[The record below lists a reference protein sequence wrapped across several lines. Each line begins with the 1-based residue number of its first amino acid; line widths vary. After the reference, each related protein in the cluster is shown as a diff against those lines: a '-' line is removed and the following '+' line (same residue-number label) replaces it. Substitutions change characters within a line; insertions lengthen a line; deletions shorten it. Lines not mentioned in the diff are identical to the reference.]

1 MLSDKNAVLQVIGS
15 LMKKPSL
22 LSEKDKY
29 NLQPNDFESRF
40 ERYIFIAIL
49 NSYNNGAQ
57 TLSEIDIDNYLM
69 EHKDQYLLFQQ
80 NNGISYLQDALD
92 MSTPENFEY
101 YYNRIKKFNCLK
113 DLKKSGF
120 DISEFYEENELNPKQ
135 FEINQR
141 FETLKPKDIFDGL
154 KRRIYKVEGEYV
166 EGDASV
172 TTDVSVGIDEL
183 LEKLKNSPDA
193 GARFQGKYFNT
204 VTRGARKGKYYLVSL
219 GSGVGKALP
228 NSSTIPTPNG
238 WRTVKDIQVGDYLF
252 DAMGKPTKVLGVYPQ
267 GEKEVWEVTFKDGRT
282 VKCCGE
288 HLWSYFTDNQSKNQI
303 IKRNFKTSTTKE
315 LSSMTLQDNN
325 GGYKI
330 FVPMQKAVEY
340 SEKKHFIPPYAFGLM
355 LGDGSFRFQ
364 ENQKAFSYS
373 SENEILPNEIAILC
387 GWNVKRN
394 SDKNYNWTF
403 SYKEKK
409 NLRQKNVWVQDILI
423 EHPEL
428 IGVKSEDKFI
438 PRNYL
443 EDSVKNRFALLNGLL
458 DSDGS
463 VDEKGRVSLFTISEQ
478 MKNDIVEL
486 ARSLGFK
493 THVRIDSHKKTNIC
507 YDITITG
514 TPEDKNK
521 LFRLPRKREKMN
533 NWFMK
538 TNRKESNLGN
548 PIVSIAKLKYSE
560 EMTCFYV
567 DNEEHLFLAED
578 FCVTHNTRFLVG
590 EACYLAFPMR
600 YSWETMEWKI
610 TGNAEKT
617 LFIATEQTKEEIQTM
632 IVAYLTGI
640 NEDVILYGHFTK
652 EQQTVIEEAKEVIKK
667 YKDNLMIVQIPM
679 PSVEVVKSVVRQNCI
694 VNDIKNVIFDY
705 IFSNPAL
712 LNEFRDLKIREDVA
726 LLMLS
731 TALKDLAVEQ
741 DIFMMSATQL
751 NSNQDTNEKG
761 IKNQNSIRGSRAIVD
776 KADIAMIGTLVPDD
790 QRDQIAP
797 YVAKYGMPTQVF
809 DVYKVRRGKWTNLK
823 IWSNVDLGT
832 CRRSDVFVTDS
843 NIKEIEVPVMEVNF
857 DDNYGQYDDFVRHL
871 NSSHSLPPRAEQTF
885 SIQQD
890 NDLDSARSEST
901 ETEEDEEEM
910 DKQSPYYWEKVVE
923 ENNKNGELFGGLL

>member
-29 NLQPNDFESRF
+29 NLQPSDFESRF

-49 NSYNNGAQ
+49 NSYTNGAQ
-57 TLSEIDIDNYLM
+57 SLSEIDIDNYLM

-120 DISEFYEENELNPKQ
+120 DISEFYEENELNPRQ

-154 KRRIYKVEGEYV
+154 KRKIYKVEGEYT
-166 EGDASV
+166 EGDASI

-204 VTRGARKGKYYLVSL
+204 VTRGARKGKYY
-219 GSGVGKALP
+219 
-228 NSSTIPTPNG
+228 
-238 WRTVKDIQVGDYLF
+238 
-252 DAMGKPTKVLGVYPQ
+252 
-267 GEKEVWEVTFKDGRT
+267 
-282 VKCCGE
+282 
-288 HLWSYFTDNQSKNQI
+288 
-303 IKRNFKTSTTKE
+303 
-315 LSSMTLQDNN
+315 
-325 GGYKI
+325 
-330 FVPMQKAVEY
+330 
-340 SEKKHFIPPYAFGLM
+340 
-355 LGDGSFRFQ
+355 
-364 ENQKAFSYS
+364 
-373 SENEILPNEIAILC
+373 
-387 GWNVKRN
+387 
-394 SDKNYNWTF
+394 
-403 SYKEKK
+403 
-409 NLRQKNVWVQDILI
+409 
-423 EHPEL
+423 
-428 IGVKSEDKFI
+428 
-438 PRNYL
+438 
-443 EDSVKNRFALLNGLL
+443 
-458 DSDGS
+458 
-463 VDEKGRVSLFTISEQ
+463 
-478 MKNDIVEL
+478 
-486 ARSLGFK
+486 
-493 THVRIDSHKKTNIC
+493 
-507 YDITITG
+507 
-514 TPEDKNK
+514 
-521 LFRLPRKREKMN
+521 
-533 NWFMK
+533 
-538 TNRKESNLGN
+538 
-548 PIVSIAKLKYSE
+548 IVSFPSGGGK
-560 EMTCFYV
+560 
-567 DNEEHLFLAED
+567 
-578 FCVTHNTRFLVG
+578 TRLLLG

-600 YSWETMEWKI
+600 FSWETMEWKI

-617 LFIATEQTKEEIQTM
+617 LFIATEQAKEEIQTM
-632 IVAYLTGI
+632 VVAYLTGI

-652 EQQTVIEEAKEVIKK
+652 EQQTIIDQAKEVIKK
-667 YKDNLMIVQIPM
+667 YKNNLMIVQIPM
-679 PSVEVVKSVVRQNCI
+679 PSVEIVKSVIRQNCI
-694 VNDIKNVIFDY
+694 VNDTKNVFFDY

-712 LNEFRDLKIREDVA
+712 LNEFRDLRIREDVA

-741 DIFMMSATQL
+741 DVFMMSATQL
-751 NSNQDTNEKG
+751 NSSQDTNEKG
-761 IKNQNSIRGSRAIVD
+761 IKNQNSIRGSKSIVD
-776 KADIAMIGTLVPDD
+776 KADIAMIGGLVPDD

-797 YVAKYGMPTQVF
+797 YVAKYGMPTQVY

-843 NIKEIEVPVMEVNF
+843 NIKEIEVPIMEVNF
-857 DDNYGQYDDFVRHL
+857 DDNYGQYDEFVHHL
-871 NSSHSLPPRAEQTF
+871 NSSRSLPSRADQTF

-890 NDLDSARSEST
+890 SDLDSARSEST

-923 ENNKNGELFGGLL
+923 ENNKKGDLFGGLL

>member
-1 MLSDKNAVLQVIGS
+1 
-15 LMKKPSL
+15 MKKPSL

-29 NLQPNDFESRF
+29 NLQPSDFESRF

-49 NSYNNGAQ
+49 NSYTNGAQ
-57 TLSEIDIDNYLM
+57 SLSEIDIDNYLM

-120 DISEFYEENELNPKQ
+120 DISEFYEENELNPRQ

-141 FETLKPKDIFDGL
+141 FETLKPKDIFDSL

-204 VTRGARKGKYYLVSL
+204 VTRGARKGKYY
-219 GSGVGKALP
+219 
-228 NSSTIPTPNG
+228 
-238 WRTVKDIQVGDYLF
+238 
-252 DAMGKPTKVLGVYPQ
+252 
-267 GEKEVWEVTFKDGRT
+267 
-282 VKCCGE
+282 
-288 HLWSYFTDNQSKNQI
+288 
-303 IKRNFKTSTTKE
+303 
-315 LSSMTLQDNN
+315 
-325 GGYKI
+325 
-330 FVPMQKAVEY
+330 
-340 SEKKHFIPPYAFGLM
+340 
-355 LGDGSFRFQ
+355 
-364 ENQKAFSYS
+364 
-373 SENEILPNEIAILC
+373 
-387 GWNVKRN
+387 
-394 SDKNYNWTF
+394 
-403 SYKEKK
+403 
-409 NLRQKNVWVQDILI
+409 
-423 EHPEL
+423 
-428 IGVKSEDKFI
+428 
-438 PRNYL
+438 
-443 EDSVKNRFALLNGLL
+443 
-458 DSDGS
+458 
-463 VDEKGRVSLFTISEQ
+463 
-478 MKNDIVEL
+478 
-486 ARSLGFK
+486 
-493 THVRIDSHKKTNIC
+493 
-507 YDITITG
+507 
-514 TPEDKNK
+514 
-521 LFRLPRKREKMN
+521 
-533 NWFMK
+533 
-538 TNRKESNLGN
+538 
-548 PIVSIAKLKYSE
+548 IVSFPSGGGK
-560 EMTCFYV
+560 
-567 DNEEHLFLAED
+567 
-578 FCVTHNTRFLVG
+578 TRLLLG

-617 LFIATEQTKEEIQTM
+617 LFIATEQAKEEIQTM
-632 IVAYLTGI
+632 VIAYLTGI

-652 EQQTVIEEAKEVIKK
+652 EQQTIIDQAKEVIKK
-667 YKDNLMIVQIPM
+667 YKNNLMIVQIPM
-679 PSVEVVKSVVRQNCI
+679 PSVEIVKSVIRQNCI
-694 VNDIKNVIFDY
+694 INDTKNVFFDY

-712 LNEFRDLKIREDVA
+712 LNEFRDLRIREDVA

-741 DIFMMSATQL
+741 DVFMMSATQL
-751 NSNQDTNEKG
+751 NSSQDTNEKG
-761 IKNQNSIRGSRAIVD
+761 IKNQNSIRGSKSIVD
-776 KADIAMIGTLVPDD
+776 KADIAMIGGLVPDD

-797 YVAKYGMPTQVF
+797 YVAKYGMPTQVY

-843 NIKEIEVPVMEVNF
+843 NIKEIEVPIMEVNF
-857 DDNYGQYDDFVRHL
+857 DDNYGQYDEFVHYL
-871 NSSHSLPPRAEQTF
+871 NSSRSLPSRADQTF

-890 NDLDSARSEST
+890 SGLDSARSEST

-923 ENNKNGELFGGLL
+923 ENNKKGDLFGGLL

>member
-1 MLSDKNAVLQVIGS
+1 
-15 LMKKPSL
+15 MKKPSL

-29 NLQPNDFESRF
+29 NLQPSDFESRF

-49 NSYNNGAQ
+49 NSYTNGAQ
-57 TLSEIDIDNYLM
+57 SLSEIDIDNYLM

-120 DISEFYEENELNPKQ
+120 DISEFYEENELNPRQ

-154 KRRIYKVEGEYV
+154 KRKIYKVEGEYV

-204 VTRGARKGKYYLVSL
+204 VTRGARKGKYY
-219 GSGVGKALP
+219 
-228 NSSTIPTPNG
+228 
-238 WRTVKDIQVGDYLF
+238 
-252 DAMGKPTKVLGVYPQ
+252 
-267 GEKEVWEVTFKDGRT
+267 
-282 VKCCGE
+282 
-288 HLWSYFTDNQSKNQI
+288 
-303 IKRNFKTSTTKE
+303 
-315 LSSMTLQDNN
+315 
-325 GGYKI
+325 
-330 FVPMQKAVEY
+330 
-340 SEKKHFIPPYAFGLM
+340 
-355 LGDGSFRFQ
+355 
-364 ENQKAFSYS
+364 
-373 SENEILPNEIAILC
+373 
-387 GWNVKRN
+387 
-394 SDKNYNWTF
+394 
-403 SYKEKK
+403 
-409 NLRQKNVWVQDILI
+409 
-423 EHPEL
+423 
-428 IGVKSEDKFI
+428 
-438 PRNYL
+438 
-443 EDSVKNRFALLNGLL
+443 
-458 DSDGS
+458 
-463 VDEKGRVSLFTISEQ
+463 
-478 MKNDIVEL
+478 
-486 ARSLGFK
+486 
-493 THVRIDSHKKTNIC
+493 
-507 YDITITG
+507 
-514 TPEDKNK
+514 
-521 LFRLPRKREKMN
+521 
-533 NWFMK
+533 
-538 TNRKESNLGN
+538 
-548 PIVSIAKLKYSE
+548 IVSFPSGGGK
-560 EMTCFYV
+560 
-567 DNEEHLFLAED
+567 
-578 FCVTHNTRFLVG
+578 TRLLLG

-617 LFIATEQTKEEIQTM
+617 LFIATEQAKEEIQTM
-632 IVAYLTGI
+632 VVAYLTGI

-652 EQQTVIEEAKEVIKK
+652 EQQTIINQAKEVIKK
-667 YKDNLMIVQIPM
+667 YKNNLMIVQIPM
-679 PSVEVVKSVVRQNCI
+679 PSVEIVKSVIRQNCI
-694 VNDIKNVIFDY
+694 VNDTKNVFFDY

-712 LNEFRDLKIREDVA
+712 LNEFRDLRIREDVA

-741 DIFMMSATQL
+741 DVFMMSATQL
-751 NSNQDTNEKG
+751 NSSQDTNEKG
-761 IKNQNSIRGSRAIVD
+761 IKNQNSIRGSKSIVD
-776 KADIAMIGTLVPDD
+776 KADIAMIGGLVPDD

-797 YVAKYGMPTQVF
+797 YVAKYGMPTQVY

-843 NIKEIEVPVMEVNF
+843 NIKEIEVPIMEVNF
-857 DDNYGQYDDFVRHL
+857 DDNYGQYDEFVHHL
-871 NSSHSLPPRAEQTF
+871 NSSRSLPSRADQTF

-890 NDLDSARSEST
+890 SDLDSARSEST

-923 ENNKNGELFGGLL
+923 ENNKKGDLFGGLL

>member
-166 EGDASV
+166 EGDASI

-204 VTRGARKGKYYLVSL
+204 VTRGARKGKYY
-219 GSGVGKALP
+219 
-228 NSSTIPTPNG
+228 
-238 WRTVKDIQVGDYLF
+238 
-252 DAMGKPTKVLGVYPQ
+252 
-267 GEKEVWEVTFKDGRT
+267 
-282 VKCCGE
+282 
-288 HLWSYFTDNQSKNQI
+288 
-303 IKRNFKTSTTKE
+303 
-315 LSSMTLQDNN
+315 
-325 GGYKI
+325 
-330 FVPMQKAVEY
+330 
-340 SEKKHFIPPYAFGLM
+340 
-355 LGDGSFRFQ
+355 
-364 ENQKAFSYS
+364 
-373 SENEILPNEIAILC
+373 
-387 GWNVKRN
+387 
-394 SDKNYNWTF
+394 
-403 SYKEKK
+403 
-409 NLRQKNVWVQDILI
+409 
-423 EHPEL
+423 
-428 IGVKSEDKFI
+428 
-438 PRNYL
+438 
-443 EDSVKNRFALLNGLL
+443 
-458 DSDGS
+458 
-463 VDEKGRVSLFTISEQ
+463 
-478 MKNDIVEL
+478 
-486 ARSLGFK
+486 
-493 THVRIDSHKKTNIC
+493 
-507 YDITITG
+507 
-514 TPEDKNK
+514 
-521 LFRLPRKREKMN
+521 
-533 NWFMK
+533 
-538 TNRKESNLGN
+538 
-548 PIVSIAKLKYSE
+548 IVSFPSGGGK
-560 EMTCFYV
+560 
-567 DNEEHLFLAED
+567 
-578 FCVTHNTRFLVG
+578 TRLLLG

-610 TGNAEKT
+610 TGNSEKT

-652 EQQTVIEEAKEVIKK
+652 EQQTIIEEAKEVIKK
-667 YKDNLMIVQIPM
+667 YKNNLMIVQIPM
-679 PSVEVVKSVVRQNCI
+679 PSVEIVKSVVRQNCI
-694 VNDIKNVIFDY
+694 INDIKNVFFDY

-741 DIFMMSATQL
+741 DVFMMSATQL
-751 NSNQDTNEKG
+751 NSSQDTNEKG
-761 IKNQNSIRGSRAIVD
+761 IKNQNSIRGSKSIVD
-776 KADIAMIGTLVPDD
+776 KADIAMIGGLVPDD

-797 YVAKYGMPTQVF
+797 YVAKYGMPTQVY

-871 NSSHSLPPRAEQTF
+871 NSSHSLPSRAEQTF
-885 SIQQD
+885 SIQQ
-890 NDLDSARSEST
+890 NSDLDSAHDEST
-901 ETEEDEEEM
+901 EIEDNEEEM

>member
-166 EGDASV
+166 EGDASI

-204 VTRGARKGKYYLVSL
+204 VTRGARKGKYY
-219 GSGVGKALP
+219 
-228 NSSTIPTPNG
+228 
-238 WRTVKDIQVGDYLF
+238 
-252 DAMGKPTKVLGVYPQ
+252 
-267 GEKEVWEVTFKDGRT
+267 
-282 VKCCGE
+282 
-288 HLWSYFTDNQSKNQI
+288 
-303 IKRNFKTSTTKE
+303 
-315 LSSMTLQDNN
+315 
-325 GGYKI
+325 
-330 FVPMQKAVEY
+330 
-340 SEKKHFIPPYAFGLM
+340 
-355 LGDGSFRFQ
+355 
-364 ENQKAFSYS
+364 
-373 SENEILPNEIAILC
+373 
-387 GWNVKRN
+387 
-394 SDKNYNWTF
+394 
-403 SYKEKK
+403 
-409 NLRQKNVWVQDILI
+409 
-423 EHPEL
+423 
-428 IGVKSEDKFI
+428 
-438 PRNYL
+438 
-443 EDSVKNRFALLNGLL
+443 
-458 DSDGS
+458 
-463 VDEKGRVSLFTISEQ
+463 
-478 MKNDIVEL
+478 
-486 ARSLGFK
+486 
-493 THVRIDSHKKTNIC
+493 
-507 YDITITG
+507 
-514 TPEDKNK
+514 
-521 LFRLPRKREKMN
+521 
-533 NWFMK
+533 
-538 TNRKESNLGN
+538 
-548 PIVSIAKLKYSE
+548 IVSFPSGGGK
-560 EMTCFYV
+560 
-567 DNEEHLFLAED
+567 
-578 FCVTHNTRFLVG
+578 TRLLLG

-610 TGNAEKT
+610 TGNSEKT

-652 EQQTVIEEAKEVIKK
+652 EQQTIIEEAKEVIKK
-667 YKDNLMIVQIPM
+667 YKNNLMIVQIPM
-679 PSVEVVKSVVRQNCI
+679 PSVEIVKSVVRQNCI
-694 VNDIKNVIFDY
+694 INDIKNVFFDY

-741 DIFMMSATQL
+741 DVFMMSATQL
-751 NSNQDTNEKG
+751 NSSQDTNEKG
-761 IKNQNSIRGSRAIVD
+761 IKNQNSIRGSKSIVD
-776 KADIAMIGTLVPDD
+776 KADIAMIGGLVPDD

-797 YVAKYGMPTQVF
+797 YVAKYGMPTQVY

-843 NIKEIEVPVMEVNF
+843 NIKEIEVPIMEVNF

-890 NDLDSARSEST
+890 SDLDNAYDESI
-901 ETEEDEEEM
+901 EIEDNEEEEM

>member
-101 YYNRIKKFNCLK
+101 YYNRLKKFNCLK

-166 EGDASV
+166 EGDASI

-204 VTRGARKGKYYLVSL
+204 VTRGARKGKYYLVSFP
-219 GSGVGKALP
+219 SGGGK
-228 NSSTIPTPNG
+228 T
-238 WRTVKDIQVGDYLF
+238 R
-252 DAMGKPTKVLGVYPQ
+252 
-267 GEKEVWEVTFKDGRT
+267 
-282 VKCCGE
+282 
-288 HLWSYFTDNQSKNQI
+288 
-303 IKRNFKTSTTKE
+303 
-315 LSSMTLQDNN
+315 
-325 GGYKI
+325 
-330 FVPMQKAVEY
+330 
-340 SEKKHFIPPYAFGLM
+340 
-355 LGDGSFRFQ
+355 
-364 ENQKAFSYS
+364 
-373 SENEILPNEIAILC
+373 
-387 GWNVKRN
+387 
-394 SDKNYNWTF
+394 
-403 SYKEKK
+403 
-409 NLRQKNVWVQDILI
+409 
-423 EHPEL
+423 
-428 IGVKSEDKFI
+428 
-438 PRNYL
+438 
-443 EDSVKNRFALLNGLL
+443 LLL
-458 DSDGS
+458 
-463 VDEKGRVSLFTISEQ
+463 
-478 MKNDIVEL
+478 
-486 ARSLGFK
+486 
-493 THVRIDSHKKTNIC
+493 
-507 YDITITG
+507 
-514 TPEDKNK
+514 
-521 LFRLPRKREKMN
+521 
-533 NWFMK
+533 
-538 TNRKESNLGN
+538 
-548 PIVSIAKLKYSE
+548 
-560 EMTCFYV
+560 
-567 DNEEHLFLAED
+567 
-578 FCVTHNTRFLVG
+578 G

-610 TGNAEKT
+610 TGNSEKT

-652 EQQTVIEEAKEVIKK
+652 EQQTIIEEAKEVIKK
-667 YKDNLMIVQIPM
+667 YKNNLMIVQIPM
-679 PSVEVVKSVVRQNCI
+679 PSVEIVKSVVRQNCI
-694 VNDIKNVIFDY
+694 INDIKNVFFDY

-741 DIFMMSATQL
+741 DVFMMSATQL
-751 NSNQDTNEKG
+751 NSSQDTNEKG
-761 IKNQNSIRGSRAIVD
+761 IKNQNSIRGSKSIVD
-776 KADIAMIGTLVPDD
+776 KADIAMIGGLVPDD

-797 YVAKYGMPTQVF
+797 YVAKYGMPTQVY

-890 NDLDSARSEST
+890 SDLDSAHDESI
-901 ETEEDEEEM
+901 ETEDNEEEM

>member
-166 EGDASV
+166 EGDASI

-204 VTRGARKGKYYLVSL
+204 VTRGARKGKYY
-219 GSGVGKALP
+219 
-228 NSSTIPTPNG
+228 
-238 WRTVKDIQVGDYLF
+238 
-252 DAMGKPTKVLGVYPQ
+252 
-267 GEKEVWEVTFKDGRT
+267 
-282 VKCCGE
+282 
-288 HLWSYFTDNQSKNQI
+288 
-303 IKRNFKTSTTKE
+303 
-315 LSSMTLQDNN
+315 
-325 GGYKI
+325 
-330 FVPMQKAVEY
+330 
-340 SEKKHFIPPYAFGLM
+340 
-355 LGDGSFRFQ
+355 
-364 ENQKAFSYS
+364 
-373 SENEILPNEIAILC
+373 
-387 GWNVKRN
+387 
-394 SDKNYNWTF
+394 
-403 SYKEKK
+403 
-409 NLRQKNVWVQDILI
+409 
-423 EHPEL
+423 
-428 IGVKSEDKFI
+428 
-438 PRNYL
+438 
-443 EDSVKNRFALLNGLL
+443 
-458 DSDGS
+458 
-463 VDEKGRVSLFTISEQ
+463 
-478 MKNDIVEL
+478 
-486 ARSLGFK
+486 
-493 THVRIDSHKKTNIC
+493 
-507 YDITITG
+507 
-514 TPEDKNK
+514 
-521 LFRLPRKREKMN
+521 
-533 NWFMK
+533 
-538 TNRKESNLGN
+538 
-548 PIVSIAKLKYSE
+548 IVSFPSGGGK
-560 EMTCFYV
+560 
-567 DNEEHLFLAED
+567 
-578 FCVTHNTRFLVG
+578 TRLLLG

-600 YSWETMEWKI
+600 YSWESMEWKI
-610 TGNAEKT
+610 TGNSEKT

-652 EQQTVIEEAKEVIKK
+652 EQQTIIEEAKEVIKK
-667 YKDNLMIVQIPM
+667 YKNNLMIVQIPM
-679 PSVEVVKSVVRQNCI
+679 PSVEIVKSVVRQNCI
-694 VNDIKNVIFDY
+694 INDIKNVFFDY

-741 DIFMMSATQL
+741 DVFMMSATQL
-751 NSNQDTNEKG
+751 NSSQDTNEKG
-761 IKNQNSIRGSRAIVD
+761 IKNQNSIRGSKSIVD
-776 KADIAMIGTLVPDD
+776 KADIAMIGGLVPDD

-797 YVAKYGMPTQVF
+797 YVAKYGIPTQVY

-885 SIQQD
+885 SIQQYSD
-890 NDLDSARSEST
+890 SDSAHDESI
-901 ETEEDEEEM
+901 ETEDNEEEM

>member
-166 EGDASV
+166 EGDASI

-204 VTRGARKGKYYLVSL
+204 VTRGARKGKYYLVSFP
-219 GSGVGKALP
+219 SGGGK
-228 NSSTIPTPNG
+228 T
-238 WRTVKDIQVGDYLF
+238 R
-252 DAMGKPTKVLGVYPQ
+252 
-267 GEKEVWEVTFKDGRT
+267 
-282 VKCCGE
+282 
-288 HLWSYFTDNQSKNQI
+288 
-303 IKRNFKTSTTKE
+303 
-315 LSSMTLQDNN
+315 
-325 GGYKI
+325 
-330 FVPMQKAVEY
+330 
-340 SEKKHFIPPYAFGLM
+340 
-355 LGDGSFRFQ
+355 
-364 ENQKAFSYS
+364 
-373 SENEILPNEIAILC
+373 
-387 GWNVKRN
+387 
-394 SDKNYNWTF
+394 
-403 SYKEKK
+403 
-409 NLRQKNVWVQDILI
+409 
-423 EHPEL
+423 
-428 IGVKSEDKFI
+428 
-438 PRNYL
+438 
-443 EDSVKNRFALLNGLL
+443 LLL
-458 DSDGS
+458 
-463 VDEKGRVSLFTISEQ
+463 
-478 MKNDIVEL
+478 
-486 ARSLGFK
+486 
-493 THVRIDSHKKTNIC
+493 
-507 YDITITG
+507 
-514 TPEDKNK
+514 
-521 LFRLPRKREKMN
+521 
-533 NWFMK
+533 
-538 TNRKESNLGN
+538 
-548 PIVSIAKLKYSE
+548 
-560 EMTCFYV
+560 
-567 DNEEHLFLAED
+567 
-578 FCVTHNTRFLVG
+578 G

-610 TGNAEKT
+610 TGNSEKT

-652 EQQTVIEEAKEVIKK
+652 EQQTIIEEAKEVIKK
-667 YKDNLMIVQIPM
+667 YKNNLMIVQIPM
-679 PSVEVVKSVVRQNCI
+679 PSVEIVKSVVRQNCI
-694 VNDIKNVIFDY
+694 INDIKNVFFDY

-741 DIFMMSATQL
+741 DVFMMSATQL
-751 NSNQDTNEKG
+751 NSSQDTNEKG
-761 IKNQNSIRGSRAIVD
+761 IKNQNSIRGSKSIVD
-776 KADIAMIGTLVPDD
+776 KADIAMIGGLVPDD

-797 YVAKYGMPTQVF
+797 YVAKYGMPTQVY

-890 NDLDSARSEST
+890 SDLDSAHDEST
-901 ETEEDEEEM
+901 ETEDNEEEM

>member
-15 LMKKPSL
+15 LMKRPSL

-29 NLQPNDFESRF
+29 NLQPSDFESRF

-49 NSYNNGAQ
+49 NSYTNGAQ
-57 TLSEIDIDNYLM
+57 SLSEIDIDNYLM

-120 DISEFYEENELNPKQ
+120 DISEFYEENELNPRQ

-154 KRRIYKVEGEYV
+154 KRKIYKVEGEYV

-219 GSGVGKALP
+219 ASGIGK
-228 NSSTIPTPNG
+228 
-238 WRTVKDIQVGDYLF
+238 
-252 DAMGKPTKVLGVYPQ
+252 
-267 GEKEVWEVTFKDGRT
+267 
-282 VKCCGE
+282 
-288 HLWSYFTDNQSKNQI
+288 
-303 IKRNFKTSTTKE
+303 
-315 LSSMTLQDNN
+315 
-325 GGYKI
+325 
-330 FVPMQKAVEY
+330 
-340 SEKKHFIPPYAFGLM
+340 
-355 LGDGSFRFQ
+355 
-364 ENQKAFSYS
+364 
-373 SENEILPNEIAILC
+373 
-387 GWNVKRN
+387 
-394 SDKNYNWTF
+394 
-403 SYKEKK
+403 
-409 NLRQKNVWVQDILI
+409 
-423 EHPEL
+423 
-428 IGVKSEDKFI
+428 
-438 PRNYL
+438 
-443 EDSVKNRFALLNGLL
+443 
-458 DSDGS
+458 
-463 VDEKGRVSLFTISEQ
+463 
-478 MKNDIVEL
+478 
-486 ARSLGFK
+486 
-493 THVRIDSHKKTNIC
+493 
-507 YDITITG
+507 
-514 TPEDKNK
+514 
-521 LFRLPRKREKMN
+521 
-533 NWFMK
+533 
-538 TNRKESNLGN
+538 
-548 PIVSIAKLKYSE
+548 
-560 EMTCFYV
+560 
-567 DNEEHLFLAED
+567 
-578 FCVTHNTRFLVG
+578 TRFLLG
-590 EACYLAFPMR
+590 EACYLSFPMR

-640 NEDVILYGHFTK
+640 NEDVIIYGHFTK
-652 EQQTVIEEAKEVIKK
+652 EQQTIIDQAKEVIKK

-694 VNDIKNVIFDY
+694 VNDIKNVFFDY

-741 DIFMMSATQL
+741 DVFMMSATQL
-751 NSNQDTNEKG
+751 NSSQDTNEKG
-761 IKNQNSIRGSRAIVD
+761 IKNQNSIRGSKSIVD
-776 KADIAMIGTLVPDD
+776 KADIAMIGGLVPDD

-823 IWSNVDLGT
+823 IWTNADLGT

-843 NIKEIEVPVMEVNF
+843 NIKEIEVPIMEVNF
-857 DDNYGQYDDFVRHL
+857 DDNYGQYDEFVHHL
-871 NSSHSLPPRAEQTF
+871 NSSRSLPSRADQTF

-890 NDLDSARSEST
+890 SDLDSARSEST

-923 ENNKNGELFGGLL
+923 ENNKKGDLFGGLL

>member
-1 MLSDKNAVLQVIGS
+1 
-15 LMKKPSL
+15 MKKPSL

-166 EGDASV
+166 EGDTSI

-204 VTRGARKGKYYLVSL
+204 VTRGARKGKYY
-219 GSGVGKALP
+219 
-228 NSSTIPTPNG
+228 
-238 WRTVKDIQVGDYLF
+238 
-252 DAMGKPTKVLGVYPQ
+252 
-267 GEKEVWEVTFKDGRT
+267 
-282 VKCCGE
+282 
-288 HLWSYFTDNQSKNQI
+288 
-303 IKRNFKTSTTKE
+303 
-315 LSSMTLQDNN
+315 
-325 GGYKI
+325 
-330 FVPMQKAVEY
+330 
-340 SEKKHFIPPYAFGLM
+340 
-355 LGDGSFRFQ
+355 
-364 ENQKAFSYS
+364 
-373 SENEILPNEIAILC
+373 
-387 GWNVKRN
+387 
-394 SDKNYNWTF
+394 
-403 SYKEKK
+403 
-409 NLRQKNVWVQDILI
+409 
-423 EHPEL
+423 
-428 IGVKSEDKFI
+428 
-438 PRNYL
+438 
-443 EDSVKNRFALLNGLL
+443 
-458 DSDGS
+458 
-463 VDEKGRVSLFTISEQ
+463 
-478 MKNDIVEL
+478 
-486 ARSLGFK
+486 
-493 THVRIDSHKKTNIC
+493 
-507 YDITITG
+507 
-514 TPEDKNK
+514 
-521 LFRLPRKREKMN
+521 
-533 NWFMK
+533 
-538 TNRKESNLGN
+538 
-548 PIVSIAKLKYSE
+548 IVSFPSGGGK
-560 EMTCFYV
+560 
-567 DNEEHLFLAED
+567 
-578 FCVTHNTRFLVG
+578 TRLLLG

-610 TGNAEKT
+610 TGNSEKT

-652 EQQTVIEEAKEVIKK
+652 EQQTIIEEAKEVIKK
-667 YKDNLMIVQIPM
+667 YKNNLMIVQIPM
-679 PSVEVVKSVVRQNCI
+679 PSVEIVKSVVRQNCI
-694 VNDIKNVIFDY
+694 INDIKNVFFDY

-741 DIFMMSATQL
+741 DVFMMSATQL
-751 NSNQDTNEKG
+751 NSSQDTNEKG
-761 IKNQNSIRGSRAIVD
+761 IKNQNSIRGSKSIVD
-776 KADIAMIGTLVPDD
+776 KADIAMIGGLVPDD

-797 YVAKYGMPTQVF
+797 YVAKYGMPTQVY

-871 NSSHSLPPRAEQTF
+871 NSSHALPPRAEQTF
-885 SIQQD
+885 SIQQES
-890 NDLDSARSEST
+890 DLDGAHDKST
-901 ETEEDEEEM
+901 ETEDNEEEM

>member
-1 MLSDKNAVLQVIGS
+1 MLSDKNAILQVIGS

-29 NLQPNDFESRF
+29 NLQPSDFESRF

-49 NSYNNGAQ
+49 NSYTNGAQ
-57 TLSEIDIDNYLM
+57 SLSEIDIDNYLM

-120 DISEFYEENELNPKQ
+120 DISEFYEENELNPRQ

-141 FETLKPKDIFDGL
+141 FETLKPKDIFDSL

-204 VTRGARKGKYYLVSL
+204 VTRGARKGKYY
-219 GSGVGKALP
+219 
-228 NSSTIPTPNG
+228 
-238 WRTVKDIQVGDYLF
+238 
-252 DAMGKPTKVLGVYPQ
+252 
-267 GEKEVWEVTFKDGRT
+267 
-282 VKCCGE
+282 
-288 HLWSYFTDNQSKNQI
+288 
-303 IKRNFKTSTTKE
+303 
-315 LSSMTLQDNN
+315 
-325 GGYKI
+325 
-330 FVPMQKAVEY
+330 
-340 SEKKHFIPPYAFGLM
+340 
-355 LGDGSFRFQ
+355 
-364 ENQKAFSYS
+364 
-373 SENEILPNEIAILC
+373 
-387 GWNVKRN
+387 
-394 SDKNYNWTF
+394 
-403 SYKEKK
+403 
-409 NLRQKNVWVQDILI
+409 
-423 EHPEL
+423 
-428 IGVKSEDKFI
+428 
-438 PRNYL
+438 
-443 EDSVKNRFALLNGLL
+443 
-458 DSDGS
+458 
-463 VDEKGRVSLFTISEQ
+463 
-478 MKNDIVEL
+478 
-486 ARSLGFK
+486 
-493 THVRIDSHKKTNIC
+493 
-507 YDITITG
+507 
-514 TPEDKNK
+514 
-521 LFRLPRKREKMN
+521 
-533 NWFMK
+533 
-538 TNRKESNLGN
+538 
-548 PIVSIAKLKYSE
+548 IVSFPSGGGK
-560 EMTCFYV
+560 
-567 DNEEHLFLAED
+567 
-578 FCVTHNTRFLVG
+578 TRLLLG

-617 LFIATEQTKEEIQTM
+617 LFIATEQAKEEIQTM
-632 IVAYLTGI
+632 VIAYLTGI

-652 EQQTVIEEAKEVIKK
+652 EQQTIIDQAKEVIKK
-667 YKDNLMIVQIPM
+667 YKNNLMIVQIPM
-679 PSVEVVKSVVRQNCI
+679 PSVEIVKSVIRQNCI
-694 VNDIKNVIFDY
+694 VNDTKNVFFDY

-712 LNEFRDLKIREDVA
+712 LNEFRDLRIREDVA

-741 DIFMMSATQL
+741 DVFMMSATQL
-751 NSNQDTNEKG
+751 NSSQDTNEKG
-761 IKNQNSIRGSRAIVD
+761 IKNQNSIRGSKSIVD
-776 KADIAMIGTLVPDD
+776 KADIAMIGGLVPDD

-797 YVAKYGMPTQVF
+797 YVAKYGMPTQVY

-843 NIKEIEVPVMEVNF
+843 NIKEIEVPIMEVNF
-857 DDNYGQYDDFVRHL
+857 DDNYGQYDEFVHHL
-871 NSSHSLPPRAEQTF
+871 NSSRSLPSRADQTF

-890 NDLDSARSEST
+890 SGLDSARSGST
-901 ETEEDEEEM
+901 EIEEDEEEM

-923 ENNKNGELFGGLL
+923 ENNKKGDLFGGLL

>member
-29 NLQPNDFESRF
+29 NLQPSDFESRF

-49 NSYNNGAQ
+49 NSYTNGAQ

-120 DISEFYEENELNPKQ
+120 DISEFYEENELNPRQ

-154 KRRIYKVEGEYV
+154 KRKIYKVEGEYV

-219 GSGVGKALP
+219 ASGIGK
-228 NSSTIPTPNG
+228 
-238 WRTVKDIQVGDYLF
+238 
-252 DAMGKPTKVLGVYPQ
+252 
-267 GEKEVWEVTFKDGRT
+267 
-282 VKCCGE
+282 
-288 HLWSYFTDNQSKNQI
+288 
-303 IKRNFKTSTTKE
+303 
-315 LSSMTLQDNN
+315 
-325 GGYKI
+325 
-330 FVPMQKAVEY
+330 
-340 SEKKHFIPPYAFGLM
+340 
-355 LGDGSFRFQ
+355 
-364 ENQKAFSYS
+364 
-373 SENEILPNEIAILC
+373 
-387 GWNVKRN
+387 
-394 SDKNYNWTF
+394 
-403 SYKEKK
+403 
-409 NLRQKNVWVQDILI
+409 
-423 EHPEL
+423 
-428 IGVKSEDKFI
+428 
-438 PRNYL
+438 
-443 EDSVKNRFALLNGLL
+443 
-458 DSDGS
+458 
-463 VDEKGRVSLFTISEQ
+463 
-478 MKNDIVEL
+478 
-486 ARSLGFK
+486 
-493 THVRIDSHKKTNIC
+493 
-507 YDITITG
+507 
-514 TPEDKNK
+514 
-521 LFRLPRKREKMN
+521 
-533 NWFMK
+533 
-538 TNRKESNLGN
+538 
-548 PIVSIAKLKYSE
+548 
-560 EMTCFYV
+560 
-567 DNEEHLFLAED
+567 
-578 FCVTHNTRFLVG
+578 TRFLLG
-590 EACYLAFPMR
+590 EACYLSFPMR

-640 NEDVILYGHFTK
+640 NEDVIIYGHFTK
-652 EQQTVIEEAKEVIKK
+652 EQQTIIDQAKEVIKK

-679 PSVEVVKSVVRQNCI
+679 PSVEVVKSIVRQNCI

-741 DIFMMSATQL
+741 DVFMMSATQL
-751 NSNQDTNEKG
+751 NSSQDTNEKG
-761 IKNQNSIRGSRAIVD
+761 IKNQNSIRGSKSIVD

-790 QRDQIAP
+790 QLDQIAP
-797 YVAKYGMPTQVF
+797 YVAKYGMPTQVY

-832 CRRSDVFVTDS
+832 CRRSDLFVTDS
-843 NIKEIEVPVMEVNF
+843 NIKEIEVPIMEVNF
-857 DDNYGQYDDFVRHL
+857 DDNYGQYDDFVHHL
-871 NSSHSLPPRAEQTF
+871 NSSRSLSSRADQTF
-885 SIQQD
+885 SMQQD
-890 NDLDSARSEST
+890 SDLDSAHSEST

-923 ENNKNGELFGGLL
+923 ENNKKGDLFGGLL

>member
-1 MLSDKNAVLQVIGS
+1 
-15 LMKKPSL
+15 MKKPSL

-29 NLQPNDFESRF
+29 NLQPSDFESRF

-49 NSYNNGAQ
+49 NSYTNGAQ
-57 TLSEIDIDNYLM
+57 SLSEIDIDNYLM

-120 DISEFYEENELNPKQ
+120 DISEFYEENELNPRQ

-172 TTDVSVGIDEL
+172 TTDISVGIDEL

-204 VTRGARKGKYYLVSL
+204 VTRGARKGKYY
-219 GSGVGKALP
+219 
-228 NSSTIPTPNG
+228 
-238 WRTVKDIQVGDYLF
+238 
-252 DAMGKPTKVLGVYPQ
+252 
-267 GEKEVWEVTFKDGRT
+267 
-282 VKCCGE
+282 
-288 HLWSYFTDNQSKNQI
+288 
-303 IKRNFKTSTTKE
+303 
-315 LSSMTLQDNN
+315 
-325 GGYKI
+325 
-330 FVPMQKAVEY
+330 
-340 SEKKHFIPPYAFGLM
+340 
-355 LGDGSFRFQ
+355 
-364 ENQKAFSYS
+364 
-373 SENEILPNEIAILC
+373 
-387 GWNVKRN
+387 
-394 SDKNYNWTF
+394 
-403 SYKEKK
+403 
-409 NLRQKNVWVQDILI
+409 
-423 EHPEL
+423 
-428 IGVKSEDKFI
+428 
-438 PRNYL
+438 
-443 EDSVKNRFALLNGLL
+443 
-458 DSDGS
+458 
-463 VDEKGRVSLFTISEQ
+463 
-478 MKNDIVEL
+478 
-486 ARSLGFK
+486 
-493 THVRIDSHKKTNIC
+493 
-507 YDITITG
+507 
-514 TPEDKNK
+514 
-521 LFRLPRKREKMN
+521 
-533 NWFMK
+533 
-538 TNRKESNLGN
+538 
-548 PIVSIAKLKYSE
+548 IVSFPSGGGK
-560 EMTCFYV
+560 
-567 DNEEHLFLAED
+567 
-578 FCVTHNTRFLVG
+578 TRLLLG

-617 LFIATEQTKEEIQTM
+617 LFIATEQAKEEIQTM
-632 IVAYLTGI
+632 VVAYLTGI

-652 EQQTVIEEAKEVIKK
+652 EQQTIIDQAKEVIKK
-667 YKDNLMIVQIPM
+667 YKNNLMIVQIPM
-679 PSVEVVKSVVRQNCI
+679 PSVEIVKSVIRQNCI
-694 VNDIKNVIFDY
+694 VNDTKNVFFDY

-712 LNEFRDLKIREDVA
+712 LNEFRDLRIREDVA

-741 DIFMMSATQL
+741 DVFMMSATQL
-751 NSNQDTNEKG
+751 NSSQDTNEKG
-761 IKNQNSIRGSRAIVD
+761 IKNQNSIRGSKSIVD
-776 KADIAMIGTLVPDD
+776 KADIAMIGGLVPDD

-797 YVAKYGMPTQVF
+797 YVAKYGMPTQVY

-843 NIKEIEVPVMEVNF
+843 NIKEIEVPIMEVNF
-857 DDNYGQYDDFVRHL
+857 DDNYGQYDEFVHYL
-871 NSSHSLPPRAEQTF
+871 NSNRSLPSRADQTF

-890 NDLDSARSEST
+890 SGLDSARSEST

-923 ENNKNGELFGGLL
+923 ENNKKGDLFGGLL

>member
-29 NLQPNDFESRF
+29 NLQPSDFESRF

-49 NSYNNGAQ
+49 NSYTNGAQ

-166 EGDASV
+166 EGDASI

-219 GSGVGKALP
+219 GSGIGK
-228 NSSTIPTPNG
+228 S
-238 WRTVKDIQVGDYLF
+238 
-252 DAMGKPTKVLGVYPQ
+252 
-267 GEKEVWEVTFKDGRT
+267 
-282 VKCCGE
+282 
-288 HLWSYFTDNQSKNQI
+288 
-303 IKRNFKTSTTKE
+303 
-315 LSSMTLQDNN
+315 
-325 GGYKI
+325 
-330 FVPMQKAVEY
+330 
-340 SEKKHFIPPYAFGLM
+340 
-355 LGDGSFRFQ
+355 
-364 ENQKAFSYS
+364 
-373 SENEILPNEIAILC
+373 
-387 GWNVKRN
+387 
-394 SDKNYNWTF
+394 
-403 SYKEKK
+403 
-409 NLRQKNVWVQDILI
+409 
-423 EHPEL
+423 
-428 IGVKSEDKFI
+428 
-438 PRNYL
+438 
-443 EDSVKNRFALLNGLL
+443 
-458 DSDGS
+458 
-463 VDEKGRVSLFTISEQ
+463 
-478 MKNDIVEL
+478 
-486 ARSLGFK
+486 
-493 THVRIDSHKKTNIC
+493 
-507 YDITITG
+507 
-514 TPEDKNK
+514 
-521 LFRLPRKREKMN
+521 
-533 NWFMK
+533 
-538 TNRKESNLGN
+538 
-548 PIVSIAKLKYSE
+548 
-560 EMTCFYV
+560 
-567 DNEEHLFLAED
+567 
-578 FCVTHNTRFLVG
+578 RFLLG
-590 EACYLAFPMR
+590 EACYLSFPMR

-741 DIFMMSATQL
+741 DVFMMSATQL

-871 NSSHSLPPRAEQTF
+871 NSSHSRFPRAEQTF

-890 NDLDSARSEST
+890 SDLDSAHDEST
-901 ETEEDEEEM
+901 ETEDNEEEM

>member
-1 MLSDKNAVLQVIGS
+1 MLSDKNAILQVIGS
-15 LMKKPSL
+15 LMKQPSL

-29 NLQPNDFESRF
+29 NLQPSDFESRF

-49 NSYNNGAQ
+49 NSYSNGAQ

-204 VTRGARKGKYYLVSL
+204 VTRGARKGKYY
-219 GSGVGKALP
+219 
-228 NSSTIPTPNG
+228 
-238 WRTVKDIQVGDYLF
+238 
-252 DAMGKPTKVLGVYPQ
+252 
-267 GEKEVWEVTFKDGRT
+267 
-282 VKCCGE
+282 
-288 HLWSYFTDNQSKNQI
+288 
-303 IKRNFKTSTTKE
+303 
-315 LSSMTLQDNN
+315 
-325 GGYKI
+325 
-330 FVPMQKAVEY
+330 
-340 SEKKHFIPPYAFGLM
+340 
-355 LGDGSFRFQ
+355 
-364 ENQKAFSYS
+364 
-373 SENEILPNEIAILC
+373 
-387 GWNVKRN
+387 
-394 SDKNYNWTF
+394 
-403 SYKEKK
+403 
-409 NLRQKNVWVQDILI
+409 
-423 EHPEL
+423 
-428 IGVKSEDKFI
+428 
-438 PRNYL
+438 
-443 EDSVKNRFALLNGLL
+443 
-458 DSDGS
+458 
-463 VDEKGRVSLFTISEQ
+463 
-478 MKNDIVEL
+478 
-486 ARSLGFK
+486 
-493 THVRIDSHKKTNIC
+493 
-507 YDITITG
+507 
-514 TPEDKNK
+514 
-521 LFRLPRKREKMN
+521 
-533 NWFMK
+533 
-538 TNRKESNLGN
+538 
-548 PIVSIAKLKYSE
+548 IVSFPSGGGK
-560 EMTCFYV
+560 
-567 DNEEHLFLAED
+567 
-578 FCVTHNTRFLVG
+578 TRLLLG

-610 TGNAEKT
+610 TGNSEKT

-652 EQQTVIEEAKEVIKK
+652 EQQTIIEEAKEVIKK
-667 YKDNLMIVQIPM
+667 YKNNLMIVQIPM
-679 PSVEVVKSVVRQNCI
+679 PSVEIVKSVVRQNCI
-694 VNDIKNVIFDY
+694 INDIKNVFFDY

-741 DIFMMSATQL
+741 DVFMMSATQL
-751 NSNQDTNEKG
+751 NSSQDTNEKG
-761 IKNQNSIRGSRAIVD
+761 IKNQNSIRGSKSIVD
-776 KADIAMIGTLVPDD
+776 KADIAMIGGLVPDD

-797 YVAKYGMPTQVF
+797 YVAKYGIPTQVY

-843 NIKEIEVPVMEVNF
+843 NIKEIEVPIMEVNF
-857 DDNYGQYDDFVRHL
+857 DDNYGQYDDFAHHL

-890 NDLDSARSEST
+890 SDLDSAHDEST
-901 ETEEDEEEM
+901 ETEDSEEEM

>member
-1 MLSDKNAVLQVIGS
+1 MLSDKNAILQVIGS

-29 NLQPNDFESRF
+29 NLQPSDFESRF

-49 NSYNNGAQ
+49 NSYTNGAQ
-57 TLSEIDIDNYLM
+57 SLSEIDIDNYLM

-120 DISEFYEENELNPKQ
+120 DISEFYEENELNPRQ

-219 GSGVGKALP
+219 ASGIGK
-228 NSSTIPTPNG
+228 T
-238 WRTVKDIQVGDYLF
+238 R
-252 DAMGKPTKVLGVYPQ
+252 
-267 GEKEVWEVTFKDGRT
+267 
-282 VKCCGE
+282 
-288 HLWSYFTDNQSKNQI
+288 
-303 IKRNFKTSTTKE
+303 
-315 LSSMTLQDNN
+315 
-325 GGYKI
+325 
-330 FVPMQKAVEY
+330 
-340 SEKKHFIPPYAFGLM
+340 
-355 LGDGSFRFQ
+355 
-364 ENQKAFSYS
+364 
-373 SENEILPNEIAILC
+373 
-387 GWNVKRN
+387 
-394 SDKNYNWTF
+394 
-403 SYKEKK
+403 
-409 NLRQKNVWVQDILI
+409 
-423 EHPEL
+423 
-428 IGVKSEDKFI
+428 
-438 PRNYL
+438 
-443 EDSVKNRFALLNGLL
+443 LLL
-458 DSDGS
+458 
-463 VDEKGRVSLFTISEQ
+463 
-478 MKNDIVEL
+478 
-486 ARSLGFK
+486 
-493 THVRIDSHKKTNIC
+493 
-507 YDITITG
+507 
-514 TPEDKNK
+514 
-521 LFRLPRKREKMN
+521 
-533 NWFMK
+533 
-538 TNRKESNLGN
+538 
-548 PIVSIAKLKYSE
+548 
-560 EMTCFYV
+560 
-567 DNEEHLFLAED
+567 
-578 FCVTHNTRFLVG
+578 G

-652 EQQTVIEEAKEVIKK
+652 EQQTIIDQAKEVIKK

-741 DIFMMSATQL
+741 DVFMMSATQL

-797 YVAKYGMPTQVF
+797 YVAKYGMPTQVY

-843 NIKEIEVPVMEVNF
+843 NIKEIEVPIMEVNF
-857 DDNYGQYDDFVRHL
+857 DDNYGQYDEFVHHL
-871 NSSHSLPPRAEQTF
+871 NSSRSLPSRADQTF

-890 NDLDSARSEST
+890 SDLDSAHSEST

-923 ENNKNGELFGGLL
+923 ENNKKGDLFGGLL

>member
-1 MLSDKNAVLQVIGS
+1 
-15 LMKKPSL
+15 MKKPSL

-29 NLQPNDFESRF
+29 NLQPSDFESRF

-49 NSYNNGAQ
+49 NSYTNGAQ
-57 TLSEIDIDNYLM
+57 SLSEIDIDNYLM

-120 DISEFYEENELNPKQ
+120 DISEFYEENELNPRQ

-172 TTDVSVGIDEL
+172 TTDISVGIDEL

-204 VTRGARKGKYYLVSL
+204 VTRGARKGKYY
-219 GSGVGKALP
+219 
-228 NSSTIPTPNG
+228 
-238 WRTVKDIQVGDYLF
+238 
-252 DAMGKPTKVLGVYPQ
+252 
-267 GEKEVWEVTFKDGRT
+267 
-282 VKCCGE
+282 
-288 HLWSYFTDNQSKNQI
+288 
-303 IKRNFKTSTTKE
+303 
-315 LSSMTLQDNN
+315 
-325 GGYKI
+325 
-330 FVPMQKAVEY
+330 
-340 SEKKHFIPPYAFGLM
+340 
-355 LGDGSFRFQ
+355 
-364 ENQKAFSYS
+364 
-373 SENEILPNEIAILC
+373 
-387 GWNVKRN
+387 
-394 SDKNYNWTF
+394 
-403 SYKEKK
+403 
-409 NLRQKNVWVQDILI
+409 
-423 EHPEL
+423 
-428 IGVKSEDKFI
+428 
-438 PRNYL
+438 
-443 EDSVKNRFALLNGLL
+443 
-458 DSDGS
+458 
-463 VDEKGRVSLFTISEQ
+463 
-478 MKNDIVEL
+478 
-486 ARSLGFK
+486 
-493 THVRIDSHKKTNIC
+493 
-507 YDITITG
+507 
-514 TPEDKNK
+514 
-521 LFRLPRKREKMN
+521 
-533 NWFMK
+533 
-538 TNRKESNLGN
+538 
-548 PIVSIAKLKYSE
+548 IVSFPSGGGK
-560 EMTCFYV
+560 
-567 DNEEHLFLAED
+567 
-578 FCVTHNTRFLVG
+578 TRLLLG

-617 LFIATEQTKEEIQTM
+617 LFIATEQAKEEIQTM
-632 IVAYLTGI
+632 VIAYLTGI

-652 EQQTVIEEAKEVIKK
+652 EQQTIIDQAKEVIKK
-667 YKDNLMIVQIPM
+667 YKNNLMIVQIPM
-679 PSVEVVKSVVRQNCI
+679 PSVEIVKSVIRQNCI
-694 VNDIKNVIFDY
+694 VNDTKNVFFDY

-712 LNEFRDLKIREDVA
+712 LNEFRDLRIREDVA

-741 DIFMMSATQL
+741 DVFMMSATQL
-751 NSNQDTNEKG
+751 NSSQDTNEKG
-761 IKNQNSIRGSRAIVD
+761 IKNQNSIRGSKSIVD
-776 KADIAMIGTLVPDD
+776 KADIAMIGGLVPDD

-797 YVAKYGMPTQVF
+797 YVAKYGMPTQVY

-843 NIKEIEVPVMEVNF
+843 NIKEIEVPIMEVNF
-857 DDNYGQYDDFVRHL
+857 DDNYGQYDEFVHYL
-871 NSSHSLPPRAEQTF
+871 NSNRSLPSRADQTF

-890 NDLDSARSEST
+890 SGLDSARSEST

-923 ENNKNGELFGGLL
+923 ENNKKGDLFGGLL

>member
-1 MLSDKNAVLQVIGS
+1 
-15 LMKKPSL
+15 MKKPSL

-29 NLQPNDFESRF
+29 NLQPSDFESRF

-49 NSYNNGAQ
+49 NSYTNGAQ
-57 TLSEIDIDNYLM
+57 SLSEIDIDNYLM

-120 DISEFYEENELNPKQ
+120 DISEFYEENELNPRQ

-141 FETLKPKDIFDGL
+141 FETLKPKDIFDSL

-204 VTRGARKGKYYLVSL
+204 VTRGARKGKYY
-219 GSGVGKALP
+219 
-228 NSSTIPTPNG
+228 
-238 WRTVKDIQVGDYLF
+238 
-252 DAMGKPTKVLGVYPQ
+252 
-267 GEKEVWEVTFKDGRT
+267 
-282 VKCCGE
+282 
-288 HLWSYFTDNQSKNQI
+288 
-303 IKRNFKTSTTKE
+303 
-315 LSSMTLQDNN
+315 
-325 GGYKI
+325 
-330 FVPMQKAVEY
+330 
-340 SEKKHFIPPYAFGLM
+340 
-355 LGDGSFRFQ
+355 
-364 ENQKAFSYS
+364 
-373 SENEILPNEIAILC
+373 
-387 GWNVKRN
+387 
-394 SDKNYNWTF
+394 
-403 SYKEKK
+403 
-409 NLRQKNVWVQDILI
+409 
-423 EHPEL
+423 
-428 IGVKSEDKFI
+428 
-438 PRNYL
+438 
-443 EDSVKNRFALLNGLL
+443 
-458 DSDGS
+458 
-463 VDEKGRVSLFTISEQ
+463 
-478 MKNDIVEL
+478 
-486 ARSLGFK
+486 
-493 THVRIDSHKKTNIC
+493 
-507 YDITITG
+507 
-514 TPEDKNK
+514 
-521 LFRLPRKREKMN
+521 
-533 NWFMK
+533 
-538 TNRKESNLGN
+538 
-548 PIVSIAKLKYSE
+548 IVSFPSGGGK
-560 EMTCFYV
+560 
-567 DNEEHLFLAED
+567 
-578 FCVTHNTRFLVG
+578 TRLLLG

-617 LFIATEQTKEEIQTM
+617 LFIATEQAKEEIQTM
-632 IVAYLTGI
+632 VIAYLTGI

-652 EQQTVIEEAKEVIKK
+652 EQQTIIDQAKEVIKK
-667 YKDNLMIVQIPM
+667 YKNNLMIVQIPM
-679 PSVEVVKSVVRQNCI
+679 PSVEIVKSVIRQNCI
-694 VNDIKNVIFDY
+694 INDTKNVFFDY

-712 LNEFRDLKIREDVA
+712 LNEFRDLRIREDVA

-741 DIFMMSATQL
+741 DVFMMSATQL
-751 NSNQDTNEKG
+751 NSSQDTNEKG
-761 IKNQNSIRGSRAIVD
+761 IKNQNSIRGSKSIVD
-776 KADIAMIGTLVPDD
+776 KADIAMIGGLVPDD

-797 YVAKYGMPTQVF
+797 YVAKYGMPTQVY

-843 NIKEIEVPVMEVNF
+843 NIKEIEVPIMEVNF
-857 DDNYGQYDDFVRHL
+857 DDNYGQYDEFVHHL
-871 NSSHSLPPRAEQTF
+871 NSSRSLPSRADQTF

-890 NDLDSARSEST
+890 SGLDSARSEST

-923 ENNKNGELFGGLL
+923 ENNKKGDLFGGLL

>member
-1 MLSDKNAVLQVIGS
+1 
-15 LMKKPSL
+15 MKKPSL

-29 NLQPNDFESRF
+29 NLQPSDFESRF

-49 NSYNNGAQ
+49 NSYTNGAQ
-57 TLSEIDIDNYLM
+57 SLSEIDIDNYLM

-120 DISEFYEENELNPKQ
+120 DISEFYEENELNPRQ

-204 VTRGARKGKYYLVSL
+204 VTRGARKGKYY
-219 GSGVGKALP
+219 
-228 NSSTIPTPNG
+228 
-238 WRTVKDIQVGDYLF
+238 
-252 DAMGKPTKVLGVYPQ
+252 
-267 GEKEVWEVTFKDGRT
+267 
-282 VKCCGE
+282 
-288 HLWSYFTDNQSKNQI
+288 
-303 IKRNFKTSTTKE
+303 
-315 LSSMTLQDNN
+315 
-325 GGYKI
+325 
-330 FVPMQKAVEY
+330 
-340 SEKKHFIPPYAFGLM
+340 
-355 LGDGSFRFQ
+355 
-364 ENQKAFSYS
+364 
-373 SENEILPNEIAILC
+373 
-387 GWNVKRN
+387 
-394 SDKNYNWTF
+394 
-403 SYKEKK
+403 
-409 NLRQKNVWVQDILI
+409 
-423 EHPEL
+423 
-428 IGVKSEDKFI
+428 
-438 PRNYL
+438 
-443 EDSVKNRFALLNGLL
+443 
-458 DSDGS
+458 
-463 VDEKGRVSLFTISEQ
+463 
-478 MKNDIVEL
+478 
-486 ARSLGFK
+486 
-493 THVRIDSHKKTNIC
+493 
-507 YDITITG
+507 
-514 TPEDKNK
+514 
-521 LFRLPRKREKMN
+521 
-533 NWFMK
+533 
-538 TNRKESNLGN
+538 
-548 PIVSIAKLKYSE
+548 IVSFPSGGGK
-560 EMTCFYV
+560 
-567 DNEEHLFLAED
+567 
-578 FCVTHNTRFLVG
+578 TRLLLG

-617 LFIATEQTKEEIQTM
+617 LFIATEQAKEEIQTM
-632 IVAYLTGI
+632 VVAYLTGI

-652 EQQTVIEEAKEVIKK
+652 EQQTIIDQAKEVIKK
-667 YKDNLMIVQIPM
+667 YKNNLMIVQIPM
-679 PSVEVVKSVVRQNCI
+679 PSVEIVKSVIRQNCI
-694 VNDIKNVIFDY
+694 VNDTKNVFFDY

-712 LNEFRDLKIREDVA
+712 LNEFRDLRIREDVA

-741 DIFMMSATQL
+741 DVFMMSATQL
-751 NSNQDTNEKG
+751 NSSQDTNEKG
-761 IKNQNSIRGSRAIVD
+761 IKNQNSIRGSKSIVD
-776 KADIAMIGTLVPDD
+776 KADIAMIGGLVPDD

-797 YVAKYGMPTQVF
+797 YVAKYGIPTQVY

-843 NIKEIEVPVMEVNF
+843 NIKEIEVPIMEVNF
-857 DDNYGQYDDFVRHL
+857 DDNYGQYDEFVHHL
-871 NSSHSLPPRAEQTF
+871 NSSCSLPSRADQTF

-890 NDLDSARSEST
+890 SGLDSARSEST

-923 ENNKNGELFGGLL
+923 ENNKKGDLFGGLL

>member
-1 MLSDKNAVLQVIGS
+1 
-15 LMKKPSL
+15 MKKPSL

-29 NLQPNDFESRF
+29 NLQPSDFESRF

-49 NSYNNGAQ
+49 NSYTNGAQ
-57 TLSEIDIDNYLM
+57 SLSEIDIDNYLM

-120 DISEFYEENELNPKQ
+120 DISEFYEENELNPRQ

-141 FETLKPKDIFDGL
+141 FETLKPKDIFDSL

-219 GSGVGKALP
+219 ASGIGK
-228 NSSTIPTPNG
+228 T
-238 WRTVKDIQVGDYLF
+238 R
-252 DAMGKPTKVLGVYPQ
+252 
-267 GEKEVWEVTFKDGRT
+267 
-282 VKCCGE
+282 
-288 HLWSYFTDNQSKNQI
+288 
-303 IKRNFKTSTTKE
+303 
-315 LSSMTLQDNN
+315 
-325 GGYKI
+325 
-330 FVPMQKAVEY
+330 
-340 SEKKHFIPPYAFGLM
+340 
-355 LGDGSFRFQ
+355 
-364 ENQKAFSYS
+364 
-373 SENEILPNEIAILC
+373 
-387 GWNVKRN
+387 
-394 SDKNYNWTF
+394 
-403 SYKEKK
+403 
-409 NLRQKNVWVQDILI
+409 
-423 EHPEL
+423 
-428 IGVKSEDKFI
+428 
-438 PRNYL
+438 
-443 EDSVKNRFALLNGLL
+443 LLL
-458 DSDGS
+458 
-463 VDEKGRVSLFTISEQ
+463 
-478 MKNDIVEL
+478 
-486 ARSLGFK
+486 
-493 THVRIDSHKKTNIC
+493 
-507 YDITITG
+507 
-514 TPEDKNK
+514 
-521 LFRLPRKREKMN
+521 
-533 NWFMK
+533 
-538 TNRKESNLGN
+538 
-548 PIVSIAKLKYSE
+548 
-560 EMTCFYV
+560 
-567 DNEEHLFLAED
+567 
-578 FCVTHNTRFLVG
+578 G

-652 EQQTVIEEAKEVIKK
+652 EQQTIIEEAKEVIKK

-741 DIFMMSATQL
+741 DVFMMSATQL

-843 NIKEIEVPVMEVNF
+843 NIKEIEVPIMEVNF
-857 DDNYGQYDDFVRHL
+857 DDNYGQYDEFVHYL
-871 NSSHSLPPRAEQTF
+871 NSNRSLPSRADQTF

-890 NDLDSARSEST
+890 SGLDSARSEST

-923 ENNKNGELFGGLL
+923 ENNKKGDLFGGLL

>member
-1 MLSDKNAVLQVIGS
+1 
-15 LMKKPSL
+15 MKKPSL

-29 NLQPNDFESRF
+29 NLQPSDFESRF

-49 NSYNNGAQ
+49 NSYTNGAQ
-57 TLSEIDIDNYLM
+57 SLSEIDIDNYLM

-92 MSTPENFEY
+92 MSAPENFEY

-166 EGDASV
+166 EGDASI

-204 VTRGARKGKYYLVSL
+204 VTRGARKGKYY
-219 GSGVGKALP
+219 
-228 NSSTIPTPNG
+228 
-238 WRTVKDIQVGDYLF
+238 
-252 DAMGKPTKVLGVYPQ
+252 
-267 GEKEVWEVTFKDGRT
+267 
-282 VKCCGE
+282 
-288 HLWSYFTDNQSKNQI
+288 
-303 IKRNFKTSTTKE
+303 
-315 LSSMTLQDNN
+315 
-325 GGYKI
+325 
-330 FVPMQKAVEY
+330 
-340 SEKKHFIPPYAFGLM
+340 
-355 LGDGSFRFQ
+355 
-364 ENQKAFSYS
+364 
-373 SENEILPNEIAILC
+373 
-387 GWNVKRN
+387 
-394 SDKNYNWTF
+394 
-403 SYKEKK
+403 
-409 NLRQKNVWVQDILI
+409 
-423 EHPEL
+423 
-428 IGVKSEDKFI
+428 
-438 PRNYL
+438 
-443 EDSVKNRFALLNGLL
+443 
-458 DSDGS
+458 
-463 VDEKGRVSLFTISEQ
+463 
-478 MKNDIVEL
+478 
-486 ARSLGFK
+486 
-493 THVRIDSHKKTNIC
+493 
-507 YDITITG
+507 
-514 TPEDKNK
+514 
-521 LFRLPRKREKMN
+521 
-533 NWFMK
+533 
-538 TNRKESNLGN
+538 
-548 PIVSIAKLKYSE
+548 IVSFPSGGGK
-560 EMTCFYV
+560 
-567 DNEEHLFLAED
+567 
-578 FCVTHNTRFLVG
+578 TRLLLG

-617 LFIATEQTKEEIQTM
+617 LFIATEQAKEEIQTM
-632 IVAYLTGI
+632 VVAYLTGI

-652 EQQTVIEEAKEVIKK
+652 EQQTIIDQAKEVIKK
-667 YKDNLMIVQIPM
+667 YKNNLMIVQIPM
-679 PSVEVVKSVVRQNCI
+679 PSVEIVKSVIRQNCI
-694 VNDIKNVIFDY
+694 VNDTKNVFFDY

-712 LNEFRDLKIREDVA
+712 LNEFRDLRIREDVA

-741 DIFMMSATQL
+741 DVFMMSATQL
-751 NSNQDTNEKG
+751 NSSQDTNEKG
-761 IKNQNSIRGSRAIVD
+761 IKNQNSIRGSKSIVD
-776 KADIAMIGTLVPDD
+776 KADIAMIGGLVPDD

-797 YVAKYGMPTQVF
+797 YVAKYGMPTQVY

-843 NIKEIEVPVMEVNF
+843 NIKEIEVPIMEVNF
-857 DDNYGQYDDFVRHL
+857 DDNYGQYDEFVHHL
-871 NSSHSLPPRAEQTF
+871 NSSRSLPSRADQTF

-890 NDLDSARSEST
+890 SDLDSARSENT

-923 ENNKNGELFGGLL
+923 ENNKKGDLFGGLL